1 MKQQIINDSM
11 VITPSEGY
19 LLTFRGDPEGR
30 SFSRIIQPKDR
41 NINNIIEIIDTN
53 IPIYI
58 PQYEEDIFS
67 FNLGELQQYIADQ
80 TKILLKDFLEE
91 NPLLF
96 KGKYYNVSSE
106 SQNHL
111 ASIIKAAEMAKNLNI
126 FYQPQWNAVN
136 EARTNYDLKTLQE
149 LFIKI
154 QEYVGQFVIQQ
165 QKMEQKIFNI
175 TDRVELQNFNIKYIK
190 ED

>member
-1 MKQQIINDSM
+1 MEQKIINDII

-30 SFSRIIQPKDR
+30 SFSRIIQSKDK
-41 NINNIIEIIDTN
+41 NIDNIIEIIDTN
-53 IPIYI
+53 TPIYI
-58 PQYEEDIFS
+58 PKYEENIFS
-67 FNLGELQQYIADQ
+67 FNLGELQQYIINQ
-80 TKILLKDFLEE
+80 TKVILKDFLEK

-111 ASIIKAAEMAKNLNI
+111 ASIIKAAEMAKELNI
-126 FYQPQWNAVN
+126 FYKPQWNAID
-136 EARTNYDLKTLQE
+136 EPRTDYDLEILQE

-165 QKMEQKIFNI
+165 QRMEQEILNI
-175 TDRVELQNFNIKYIK
+175 TDRIQLQNFNIKYSK